1 GSGGRPR
8 AASQRRGITRVLD
21 CRRKPE
27 RSHLMAAL
35 LHPLAKLDIP
45 GGGQVVA
52 EGNYAYVGHMR
63 PPHGTSVIDVS
74 DPRRPEIVSQISLPA
89 HTHSHKV
96 RVHGDVML
104 VNNELF
110 RATTGERPDGFE
122 GGIKIYDTSDKTRP
136 RQIGHYK
143 SLGAH

>member
-1 GSGGRPR
+1 
-8 AASQRRGITRVLD
+8 
-21 CRRKPE
+21 
-27 RSHLMAAL
+27 MAAL
-35 LHPLAKLDIP
+35 LHHLAKLDIP

-52 EGNYAYVGHMR
+52 EGKHVYVGHMR
-63 PPHGTSVIDVS
+63 PPHGTSIVDVS

-110 RATTGERPDGFE
+110 RATTGERPADFE
-122 GGIKIYDTSDKTRP
+122 GGIKVYDTSDKTKP

-143 SLGAH
+143 